1 MAKTT
6 TEKPKTLVIKDT
18 PTPQLY
24 ELRAGMMERPLAYK
38 IHIKAIEITLRER
51 GEKI

>member
-1 MAKTT
+1 MAAKTT
-6 TEKPKTLVIKDT
+6 PKPPTLVIKDT

-24 ELRAGMMERPLAYK
+24 ALRAEMQERPLAYK